1 LVLRLATAV
10 SLLYSAAAW
19 CKATPHLAS
28 IGPQM
33 IAAGA
38 GIFLIVGLWTPLA
51 GTVVAIVE
59 LWISLSVVRDPW
71 SSLLF
76 AALGGSLA
84 MIGPGAWSADARLF
98 GRKRIEAS
106 LR

>member
-1 LVLRLATAV
+1 
-10 SLLYSAAAW
+10 
-19 CKATPHLAS
+19 
-28 IGPQM
+28 M

-38 GIFLIVGLWTPLA
+38 GVFLIVGLWTPLA

-59 LWISLSVVRDPW
+59 LWISLSVARDTW

-76 AALGGSLA
+76 AALGASLA

-98 GRKRIEAS
+98 GRKHIEAS